1 MTASGLH
8 EANKNNAKT
17 IAYELII
24 TGMIQGVGFRP
35 LIYRL
40 AHEKN
45 LVGWVKN
52 DCGCVRIHIEGS
64 ELDVEQFSYELQNN
78 ASMVSLYL
86 LEKKSIKPNGLGT
99 FSIEESSH
107 DPLSGTVSVP
117 KDLYLCDA
125 CQSELLST
133 DNRRSDYSFIACFYR
148 WLRFFLTDCLV
159 YRSLCCAPWRALAES
174 PRYREGKAME
184 GYPSRG

>member
-1 MTASGLH
+1 MTASGSH
-8 EANKNNAKT
+8 EANQNNTKT

-64 ELDVEQFSYELQNN
+64 ESDV
-78 ASMVSLYL
+78 
-86 LEKKSIKPNGLGT
+86 
-99 FSIEESSH
+99 
-107 DPLSGTVSVP
+107 
-117 KDLYLCDA
+117 
-125 CQSELLST
+125 
-133 DNRRSDYSFIACFYR
+133 
-148 WLRFFLTDCLV
+148 
-159 YRSLCCAPWRALAES
+159 
-174 PRYREGKAME
+174 
-184 GYPSRG
+184 

>member
-64 ELDVEQFSYELQNN
+64 ESDVEQFSYELQNN

-86 LEKKSIKPNGLGT
+86 LVKNENFLSSPTHVRTKPKRIFLIFET
-99 FSIEESSH
+99 F
-107 DPLSGTVSVP
+107 L
-117 KDLYLCDA
+117 
-125 CQSELLST
+125 
-133 DNRRSDYSFIACFYR
+133 FI
-148 WLRFFLTDCLV
+148 
-159 YRSLCCAPWRALAES
+159 
-174 PRYREGKAME
+174 
-184 GYPSRG
+184 